1 MGKYMVPPWQV
12 RGKLCAIGLALVT
25 LFVSLASMATRA
37 EAQEQTGSCI
47 DSSLSARAVVSV
59 ARYFNEPLRE
69 GNGEVVGEQATA
81 WFYTS
86 PRLLVTA
93 AHFAN
98 DFPDGAWQDVE
109 LRQAAREGQV
119 EIATRVRLRVA
130 VKGRISEGPRRGPG
144 PTGLADD
151 VAIMELQDPFPNAT
165 VLDVQSTAPTPDASV
180 MVVGY
185 PDGRMQVARGIV
197 RRVSDAVGRYAG
209 LALVEVQGA
218 NRLLLNAGASGAPVL
233 DCAKGAVVAV
243 LNGLLT
249 SPSLPFL
256 PPQYAVVPTPWGS
269 PTNTA
274 VPASA
279 LAAIRTCIP

>member
-1 MGKYMVPPWQV
+1 MGPPRQV
-12 RGKLCAIGLALVT
+12 RVKLCAVGLALVP
-25 LFVSLASMATRA
+25 LIVGLDASAAGA
-37 EAQEQTGSCI
+37 EAQDQTGTCV

-59 ARYFNEPLRE
+59 ARYFDEPMRE
-69 GNGEVVGEQATA
+69 GDGEVVGEQATA

-98 DFPDGAWQDVE
+98 DFPDGTWKDVE
-109 LRQAAREGQV
+109 LRQAAREGQPEV
-119 EIATRVRLRVA
+119 AMRVRLRVA
-130 VKGRISEGPRRGPG
+130 VRGRISEVPQRGPG

-151 VAIMELQDPFPNAT
+151 VAIMELHDPFPNAT
-165 VLDVQSTAPTPDASV
+165 VLDVQSTVPTPGASV
-180 MVVGY
+180 LVLGY
-185 PDGRMQVARGIV
+185 PDGRMRTARGIL
-197 RRVSDAVGRYAG
+197 RRADDPTGRYAG

-218 NRLLLNAGASGAPVL
+218 NRLLLNGGASGAPVL
-233 DCAKGAVVAV
+233 DCAKGVVVAV

-274 VPASA
+274 VPAST
-279 LAAIRTCIP
+279 LAAIRNCIP

>member
-1 MGKYMVPPWQV
+1 MVPPMQV
-12 RGKLCAIGLALVT
+12 RRKLCASGLALI
-25 LFVSLASMATRA
+25 SLIASLNAPAARA
-37 EAQEQTGSCI
+37 EAQEQTRSCV
-47 DSSLSARAVVSV
+47 DASPSARAVVSV

-98 DFPDGAWQDVE
+98 DFPDGAWQEVE
-109 LRQAAREGQV
+109 LRQAVREGQP

-144 PTGLADD
+144 TTGLADD
-151 VAIMELQDPFPNAT
+151 VAIMELHDPFPNAT
-165 VLDVQSTAPTPDASV
+165 VLDVQATLPTPDATV
-180 MVVGY
+180 LVVGY
-185 PDGRMQVARGIV
+185 PDGRMQAARGIV
-197 RRVSDAVGRYAG
+197 RRAGDAVSRYSG
-209 LALVEVQGA
+209 LALVEVQGD

-274 VPASA
+274 VPAST
-279 LAAIRTCIP
+279 LAAIRNCIP